1 MMQNNKP
8 YIIGITGGIGTGKSQ
23 VSRYLTSLGYTVI
36 DADQVARE
44 VVEPGEIG
52 WMKVIDRFGEGVL
65 YPDKTL
71 NRRKLGE
78 IIFGDDALRLELNDI
93 LHPLIRMRINAYI
106 DHYHNEPFIFIDVP
120 LLFETESRERYDEV
134 ILVYAPDALALSR
147 ILERDRLSPELS
159 AKKISAQ
166 MSIEIK
172 RQLADAVIYNIGTVE
187 ELKEEVNAYLK
198 NIRMKLMS

>member
-1 MMQNNKP
+1 MMQNKKP

-65 YPDKTL
+65 NPDKTL

-78 IIFGDDALRLELNDI
+78 IIFGDDALRLELNNI

-106 DHYHNEPFIFIDVP
+106 DRYHNEPFIFIDVP

-134 ILVYAPDALALSR
+134 VLVYAPDTLALSR
-147 ILERDRLSPELS
+147 ILERDRLSLELTT
-159 AKKISAQ
+159 KKISSQ

-172 RQLADAVIYNIGTVE
+172 RQLADAVFYNIGTVE
-187 ELKEEVNAYLK
+187 ELKEEVNVYLK
-198 NIRMKLMS
+198 NIKKKLMI

>member
-1 MMQNNKP
+1 MQNKKP

-65 YPDKTL
+65 NPDKTL

-78 IIFGDDALRLELNDI
+78 IIFGDDALRLELNNI

-106 DHYHNEPFIFIDVP
+106 DRYHNEPFIFIDVP

-134 ILVYAPDALALSR
+134 VLVYAPDTLALSR
-147 ILERDRLSPELS
+147 ILERDRLSLELS
-159 AKKISAQ
+159 TKKISSQ

-172 RQLADAVIYNIGTVE
+172 RQLADAVFYNIGTVE
-187 ELKEEVNAYLK
+187 ELKEEVNVYLK
-198 NIRMKLMS
+198 NIKKKLMI

>member
-23 VSRYLTSLGYTVI
+23 VSRYLTSLGYPVI

-44 VVEPGEIG
+44 VVEPGEVG
-52 WMKVIDRFGEGVL
+52 WMKILNHFGEGVL
-65 YPDKTL
+65 NPDKTL

-78 IIFGDDALRLELNDI
+78 IIFGDDTLRLELNDI

-106 DHYHNEPFIFIDVP
+106 DRYHNEPFIFIDVP

-134 ILVYAPDALALSR
+134 VLVYAPDTLALSR
-147 ILERDRLSPELS
+147 ILERDRLSLELS
-159 AKKISAQ
+159 TKKISSQ

-172 RQLADAVIYNIGTVE
+172 RQLADAVFYNIGTVE
-187 ELKEEVNAYLK
+187 ELKEEVNVYLK
-198 NIRMKLMS
+198 NIKKKLMI

>member
-44 VVEPGEIG
+44 VVEPGEVA
-52 WMKVIDRFGEGVL
+52 WMKVLDRFGESVL
-65 YPDKTL
+65 NPDKTL

-106 DHYHNEPFIFIDVP
+106 EQYHSESVIFIDVP

-134 ILVYAPDALALSR
+134 VLIYAPDEVALSR
-147 ILERDRLSPELS
+147 ILDRDRLSTELLT
-159 AKKISAQ
+159 KKIASQ
-166 MSIEIK
+166 LSIEIK
-172 RQLADAVIYNIGTVE
+172 ILLSDAVIYNIGTLDV
-187 ELKEEVNAYLK
+187 LKEEVNAYLK
-198 NIRMKLMS
+198 RIKQKI

>member
-1 MMQNNKP
+1 MMQNKKP

-23 VSRYLTSLGYTVI
+23 VSHYLTSLGYPVI

-44 VVEPGEIG
+44 VVEPGEVG
-52 WMKVIDRFGEGVL
+52 WMKILNRFGDGVL
-65 YPDKTL
+65 NQDKTL

-78 IIFGDDALRLELNDI
+78 IIFGDDVLRHELNNL
-93 LHPLIRMRINAYI
+93 LHPLIRMRIDAYI
-106 DHYHNEPFIFIDVP
+106 EHHQNEPLIFIDVP

-134 ILVYAPDALALSR
+134 MLVYAPDTLALSR
-147 ILERDRLSPELS
+147 ILERDRLSQELLE
-159 AKKISAQ
+159 KKISSQ

-172 RQLADAVIYNIGTVE
+172 KQLADAVINNVGTHE

-198 NIRMKLMS
+198 SIKLKLMA

>member
-44 VVEPGEIG
+44 VVEPGEVA
-52 WMKVIDRFGEGVL
+52 WMRVLDRFGESVL
-65 YPDKTL
+65 NPDKTL

-106 DHYHNEPFIFIDVP
+106 EQYHGESVIFIDVP

-134 ILVYAPDALALSR
+134 VLIYAPDEVALSR
-147 ILERDRLSPELS
+147 ILDRDRLSTELLT
-159 AKKISAQ
+159 KKIASQ
-166 MSIEIK
+166 LSIEIK
-172 RQLADAVIYNIGTVE
+172 RQLADAVIYNIGTLD

-198 NIRMKLMS
+198 RIKQKI

>member
-23 VSRYLTSLGYTVI
+23 VSRYLTSLGYPVI

-44 VVEPGEIG
+44 VVEPGEVG
-52 WMKVIDRFGEGVL
+52 WMKILNRFGEGVL
-65 YPDKTL
+65 NPDKTL

-78 IIFGDDALRLELNDI
+78 IIFGDDTLRLELNDI

-106 DHYHNEPFIFIDVP
+106 DEYHHEPFIFIDVP

-147 ILERDRLSPELS
+147 ILERDLLSQELS
-159 AKKISAQ
+159 TKKISSQ

-172 RQLADAVIYNIGTVE
+172 RQLADAVVYNTGTVE
-187 ELKEEVNAYLK
+187 ELKEEVNVYLK
-198 NIRMKLMS
+198 NIKKKLMI

>member
-1 MMQNNKP
+1 MQNNKP

-44 VVEPGEIG
+44 VVEPGEVA
-52 WMKVIDRFGEGVL
+52 WMKVLDRFGESVL
-65 YPDKTL
+65 NPDKTL

-106 DHYHNEPFIFIDVP
+106 EQYHSESVIFIDVP

-134 ILVYAPDALALSR
+134 VLIYAPDEVALSR
-147 ILERDRLSPELS
+147 ILDRDRLSTELLT
-159 AKKISAQ
+159 KKIASQ
-166 MSIEIK
+166 LSIEIK
-172 RQLADAVIYNIGTVE
+172 RQLADAVIYNIGTLD

-198 NIRMKLMS
+198 RIKQKI

>member
-44 VVEPGEIG
+44 VVEPGEVA
-52 WMKVIDRFGEGVL
+52 WMKVLDRFGESVL
-65 YPDKTL
+65 NPDKTL

-106 DHYHNEPFIFIDVP
+106 EQYHSESVIFIDVP

-134 ILVYAPDALALSR
+134 VLIYAPDEVALSR
-147 ILERDRLSPELS
+147 ILDRDRLSTELLT
-159 AKKISAQ
+159 KKIASQ
-166 MSIEIK
+166 LSIEIK
-172 RQLADAVIYNIGTVE
+172 RQLADAVIYNIGTLDD
-187 ELKEEVNAYLK
+187 LKEEVNAYLK
-198 NIRMKLMS
+198 RIKQKI

>member
-44 VVEPGEIG
+44 VVEPGEVA
-52 WMKVIDRFGEGVL
+52 WMKVLDRFGESVL
-65 YPDKTL
+65 NPDKTL

-106 DHYHNEPFIFIDVP
+106 EQYHSESVIFIDVP

-134 ILVYAPDALALSR
+134 VLIYAPDEVALSR
-147 ILERDRLSPELS
+147 ILDRDRLSTELLT
-159 AKKISAQ
+159 KKIESQ
-166 MSIEIK
+166 LSIEIK
-172 RQLADAVIYNIGTVE
+172 RQLADTVIYNIGTLD

-198 NIRMKLMS
+198 RIKQKI

>member
-44 VVEPGEIG
+44 VVEPGEVA
-52 WMKVIDRFGEGVL
+52 WMKVLDRFGENVL
-65 YPDKTL
+65 NPDKTL

-93 LHPLIRMRINAYI
+93 LHPMIRMRINAYI
-106 DHYHNEPFIFIDVP
+106 EQYHSESVIFIDVP

-134 ILVYAPDALALSR
+134 VLIYAPDEVALSR
-147 ILERDRLSPELS
+147 ILDRDRLSTELLT
-159 AKKISAQ
+159 KKIASQ
-166 MSIEIK
+166 LSIEIK
-172 RQLADAVIYNIGTVE
+172 RQLADAVIYNIGTLD

-198 NIRMKLMS
+198 RIKQKI

>member
-1 MMQNNKP
+1 MMQNKKP

-65 YPDKTL
+65 NPDKTL

-78 IIFGDDALRLELNDI
+78 IIFGDDALRLELNNI

-106 DHYHNEPFIFIDVP
+106 DRYHNEPFIFIDVP

-134 ILVYAPDALALSR
+134 VLVYAPDTLALSR
-147 ILERDRLSPELS
+147 ILERDRLSLELS
-159 AKKISAQ
+159 TKKISSQ

-172 RQLADAVIYNIGTVE
+172 RQLADAVFYNIGTVE
-187 ELKEEVNAYLK
+187 ELKEEVNVYLK
-198 NIRMKLMS
+198 NIKKKLMI

>member
-1 MMQNNKP
+1 MQNNKP

-44 VVEPGEIG
+44 VVEPGEVA
-52 WMKVIDRFGEGVL
+52 WMKVLDRFGESVL
-65 YPDKTL
+65 NPDKTL

-106 DHYHNEPFIFIDVP
+106 EQYHSESVIFIDVP

-134 ILVYAPDALALSR
+134 VLIYAPDEVALSR
-147 ILERDRLSPELS
+147 ILDRDRLSTELLT
-159 AKKISAQ
+159 KKIESQ
-166 MSIEIK
+166 LSIEIK
-172 RQLADAVIYNIGTVE
+172 RHLADTVIYNIGTLD

-198 NIRMKLMS
+198 RIKQKI

>member
-44 VVEPGEIG
+44 VVEPGEVA
-52 WMKVIDRFGEGVL
+52 WMKVLDRFGESVL
-65 YPDKTL
+65 NPDKTL

-106 DHYHNEPFIFIDVP
+106 EQYHSESVIFIDVP

-134 ILVYAPDALALSR
+134 VLIYAPDEVALSR
-147 ILERDRLSPELS
+147 ILDRDRLSTELLT
-159 AKKISAQ
+159 KKIASQ
-166 MSIEIK
+166 LSIEIK
-172 RQLADAVIYNIGTVE
+172 RQLADAVIYNIGTLD

-198 NIRMKLMS
+198 RIKQKI

>member
-1 MMQNNKP
+1 MMQHNKP

-44 VVEPGEIG
+44 VVEPGEVA
-52 WMKVIDRFGEGVL
+52 WMKVLDRFGESVL
-65 YPDKTL
+65 NPDKTL

-106 DHYHNEPFIFIDVP
+106 EQYHSESVIFIDVP

-134 ILVYAPDALALSR
+134 VLIYAPDEVALSR
-147 ILERDRLSPELS
+147 ILDRDRLSTELLT
-159 AKKISAQ
+159 KKIESQ
-166 MSIEIK
+166 LSIEIK
-172 RQLADAVIYNIGTVE
+172 RHLADTVIYNIGTLD

-198 NIRMKLMS
+198 RIKQKI

>member
-8 YIIGITGGIGTGKSQ
+8 YIVGITGGIGTGKSQ
-23 VSRYLTSLGYTVI
+23 VSRYLTSLGYPVI

-44 VVEPGEIG
+44 VVEPGEVG
-52 WMKVIDRFGEGVL
+52 WMKILNRFGEGVL
-65 YPDKTL
+65 NPDKTL

-78 IIFGDDALRLELNDI
+78 IIFGDDTLRLELNDI

-106 DHYHNEPFIFIDVP
+106 NEYHHEPFIFIDVP

-147 ILERDRLSPELS
+147 ILERDRLSQELS
-159 AKKISAQ
+159 TKKISSQ

-172 RQLADAVIYNIGTVE
+172 RQLADAVVYNTGTVE
-187 ELKEEVNAYLK
+187 ELKEEVNVYLK
-198 NIRMKLMS
+198 NIKKKLMI